1 LSKDFDE
8 LVETVAILRAPGGC
22 PWDREQTH
30 ESIMRNLVEEGYEA
44 IDAIQEGDFSHF
56 ADELGDILLQ
66 VVFHSRIAADDGR
79 FDVDEVIRRSVAK
92 LKRRHPH
99 VFGELKLESSGEVLT
114 HWEEM
119 KRGERGG
126 GSILDGVPASLPSL
140 MLALRYQ
147 ERAARVGFDWEHAS
161 QVVEKLD
168 EELGE
173 LKEAVASG
181 EREAVAHELGD
192 VLFALTNLA
201 RKLDLDPE
209 HALRAVNERFRARF
223 QYVEERASMLGKS
236 LPQMS
241 LAEMD
246 ALWEEAKERE

>member
-1 LSKDFDE
+1 MSKDFDE